1 MRFADPSRISLTPVS
16 LPGGV
21 RGCCRGEGEELW
33 TRHASACHGL
43 GDELDEL
50 AGFTNDV
57 AGACSRLT
65 APDGVSMVFLVIS
78 LSFSAQLVKAIRL
91 G

>member
-1 MRFADPSRISLTPVS
+1 MRFADPSLTPVS
-16 LPGGV
+16 LPGGL

-50 AGFTNDV
+50 AVLTGITNDV
-57 AGACSRLT
+57 AGRCADDAVACSKLT
-65 APDGVSMVFLVIS
+65 APDGVSMV
-78 LSFSAQLVKAIRL
+78 LS
-91 G
+91 